1 MFFNLQYGDVKQEID
16 GFTAETN
23 VRIYDDETVDSL
35 QNLDDFA
42 AQISSLDLIISTSN
56 TAVHVA
62 GALGKP
68 VWNLLS
74 YLPDWRWAVGRQNS
88 LWYPT
93 MKLFRQK

>member
-1 MFFNLQYGDVKQEID
+1 M
-16 GFTAETN
+16 
-23 VRIYDDETVDSL
+23 VDSL

-42 AQISSLDLIISTSN
+42 AQISFLDLIISASN

-74 YLPDWRWAVGRQNS
+74 YVSDWRWTVDRQNS
-88 LWYPT
+88 LWCPT
-93 MKLFRQK
+93 MKL